1 MSLSTSTAPAT
12 KKEEE
17 ETTLEKMSAG
27 KDRASSQGK
36 EALRREGELER
47 LLEEARSMIGK
58 RTGPVD
64 MSISRS
70 ATSTSREEITK
81 GGADAAIEKA
91 RGASS
96 VPKAQASVVEVATEI
111 RSDKNTAAV
120 LARIGVDA
128 PKEQRQVVATAG
140 SVQDMIRALSS
151 ERPPKGVSFMD
162 WSASRL
168 ERDKLVS
175 ELNKTLA
182 ELRATDARYGELGAD
197 ASVAGR
203 IGPAATEVT
212 RSRKNAA

>member
-47 LLEEARSMIGK
+47 LLDEARRMIGK
-58 RTGPVD
+58 PTGPVD

-70 ATSTSREEITK
+70 ANSTSREESTK
-81 GGADAAIEKA
+81 GGADAAIERA

-96 VPKAQASVVEVATEI
+96 APRAQASVVEVATEI
-111 RSDKNTAAV
+111 HRHKVTSAVFGRIGQDASKGQSQAVDAAV
-120 LARIGVDA
+120 
-128 PKEQRQVVATAG
+128 

-151 ERPPKGVSFMD
+151 ERPPDGGSFMD

-175 ELNKTLA
+175 ELKKTLA
-182 ELRATDARYGELGAD
+182 ELRATDARYGALGD
-197 ASVAGR
+197 EASVAGR
-203 IGPAATEVT
+203 IGPDATEVT